1 MGTLWGLND
10 LPARDECSS
19 LHARKD
25 MPCSCL
31 VPPTHPTVP
40 KLVAYINFCFSSKPG
55 HLISAI
61 PTMSHQNH
69 FSSWWV
75 LLPCCI
81 SVMFGCSSCWWR
93 FLPLFIILLHYCT
106 FRSPLRRFWSGC
118 WCQTCPLV
126 VLRERILSVIN
137 PTSEEFW
144 IVIFLNLL
152 DLIGKYDVMQNLLM
166 CIS

>member
-1 MGTLWGLND
+1 MIC
-10 LPARDECSS
+10 LPELSVLPYMQGRTC
-19 LHARKD
+19 HAR
-25 MPCSCL
+25 
-31 VPPTHPTVP
+31 VWFHPPTPLYQSLWPTSIFVS
-40 KLVAYINFCFSSKPG
+40 LQS
-55 HLISAI
+55 LISAI

-106 FRSPLRRFWSGC
+106 FHSPLRRFWSGC

-126 VLRERILSVIN
+126 VLRKRILSVIN